1 MVQLTEWT
9 ASGPLELTHGQIRA
23 LEAHFDARVRQ
34 AEEPGRVLVTPG
46 SVIGSMRIGETTV
59 TVAPK
64 IPIDRVLFMTAYT
77 SDPVGWKDEVS
88 DVGTAQDLVL
98 GMARLVIRACDQAL
112 QKGLLRSYRS
122 EQGDLPYLRGRIDW
136 ARQVRRPAPV
146 PLAVRYTVHDD
157 DILENQIIRAT
168 LAALRE
174 LTFNSVESED
184 VQSGLMRL
192 WRVFR
197 DFRPLGTPLTSL
209 DRLVWTRSNEHYRPL
224 LDLCRVILSNHTVE
238 VRSGNLGVQGFTLK
252 LPEVFEQ
259 FVRRA
264 MEQFAACSLATPTAG
279 ALTLDEGGRIH
290 LHPDLAAC
298 SRGRWTYVGD
308 VKYKRDGA
316 EGKNADIYQM
326 LAYATAAHL
335 QEATLIYAEGPRE
348 VTEHEVRF
356 AGVRLHVERLAL
368 RRPPQEVLRQIA
380 VLAQRVRSAETTGP
394 AMAS

>member
-46 SVIGSMRIGETTV
+46 SVIGSLRIGETTV

-64 IPIDRVLFMTAYT
+64 IPIDRVLFMTAYA
-77 SDPVGWKDEVS
+77 SDPVAWKDEIS
-88 DVGTAQDLVL
+88 DTGTAQDLVL

-112 QKGLLRSYRS
+112 QRGELRSYRS

-157 DILENQIIRAT
+157 DIVENQIIRAT
-168 LAALRE
+168 LAVLRE
-174 LTFNSVESED
+174 LTINSVESED

-192 WRVFR
+192 WRLFR
-197 DFRPLGTPLTSL
+197 DFRPLRTPLTSL
-209 DRLVWTRSNEHYRPL
+209 DRLVWTRNNEYYRPL

-264 MEQFAACSLATPTAG
+264 MEQFSTCSLARPAG
-279 ALTLDEGGRIH
+279 GTLTLDEGGRIN
-290 LHPDLAAC
+290 LYPDLAA
-298 SRGRWTYVGD
+298 RTLARWTYVGD
-308 VKYKRDGA
+308 VKYKRESGDGR
-316 EGKNADIYQM
+316 NADIYQM

-335 QEATLIYAEGPRE
+335 QEATLIYAEGPPAI
-348 VTEHEVRF
+348 TEHTVRF
-356 AGVRLHVERLAL
+356 AGVRLRVERLDL

-380 VLAQRVRSAETTGP
+380 VLAQKVWSAESTGP
-394 AMAS
+394 VAS